1 MLIFKEKVAAKRNFL
16 YLCSE
21 FNRYEAQ
28 SGQSITKIKIMDKEK
43 NTLRSSQE
51 GRVTTSGKGA
61 EEIKKSLLSN
71 PMYNNATEPNQA
83 SGLTSSKRSE
93 VEYEETPKGLRRVIS
108 LNTEYDTLNSLWSA
122 EKNYYLLYCI
132 NYNGEMFNKYVL
144 PLRES
149 RLRKPIPHFKTLTAF
164 LEWVLDTNPKALKE
178 LLRDVLLM
186 MSNNDRGL
194 LLPDEGGV
202 ADTEQMEK
210 YYKGLSRYMAENVL
224 IIENN

>member
-1 MLIFKEKVAAKRNFL
+1 
-16 YLCSE
+16 
-21 FNRYEAQ
+21 
-28 SGQSITKIKIMDKEK
+28 MDKEK
-43 NTLRSSQE
+43 NTLRSPQE
-51 GRVTTSGKGA
+51 SRVTTSKKGTEA
-61 EEIKKSLLSN
+61 IKESLMSD
-71 PMYNNATEPNQA
+71 PRYKIDPNDN
-83 SGLTSSKRSE
+83 GGVVPSKRGE
-93 VEYEETPKGLRRVIS
+93 EKIVETPKGLTREIT
-108 LNTEYDTLNSLWSA
+108 LNPKYDTLNSLWSA

-178 LLRDVLLM
+178 FLRDVLLM

-202 ADTEQMEK
+202 ADSEEMAK
-210 YYKGLSRYMAENVL
+210 FYKGLSRYISENVL
-224 IIENN
+224 IISNDPYGIANGEKPKEP